1 MKKKL
6 GLHIVLVLFII
17 AFTLIAISYQNIY
30 TSFLDNKNNNIKK
43 VINEKESELFDKEE
57 ALKNLL
63 EKVVEKRTEKEKLNN
78 LLKEKENQLKVLQKN
93 WRGINVLW
101 KRNYI

>member
-93 WRGINVLW
+93 
-101 KRNYI
+101 

>member
-63 EKVVEKRTEKEKLNN
+63 EKVVEKRTEKEN
-78 LLKEKENQLKVLQKN
+78 
-93 WRGINVLW
+93 
-101 KRNYI
+101 